1 MVTYKFGFGLYEI
14 KNTRTKRNAMIPIS
28 YLTLGET
35 GSVILGSTQKYTRC
49 QLLRRVLEDSPGIIK
64 PVLGNTDDIS
74 KIRVSEIPTSWNSS
88 SALSNSSK
96 ASQDLVFPA
105 LENMIIEVVDEGMV
119 HTRFVM
125 STNLKWNLR
134 ILDYAI
140 QPYLF
145 QNINHDAD
153 IEPINDSLGYLLKV
167 IWNWDNEKIN
177 VFYDKKKY
185 EPALY
190 SIASDTHRKYID
202 LMSKLKELTMVECPD
217 ASKKELNDIVR
228 KRIAIFTSA
237 LYPNVDPSNILLLGT
252 EYGSTETA
260 IKYIHL
266 QYKKY
271 LMVASEFL
279 KDPQGGLTTAP
290 LYEINQYEN
299 ELEISS
305 LMNHTTVVYPEEIG
319 YNNGLINPSHRT
331 YPESMEITNIQLLL
345 DQEVK
350 IMTDVMKRA
359 AISIGKVLW
368 ACALWGIVSAL
379 CKHYHK

>member
-1 MVTYKFGFGLYEI
+1 MVTYEFGFGLYEI
-14 KNTRTKRNAMIPIS
+14 KNTRTRRNAMIPIS

-35 GSVILGSTQKYTRC
+35 GSVILGATQNYTRC

-64 PVLGNTDDIS
+64 PVLGGDDDIS
-74 KIRVSEIPTSWNSS
+74 KIRVSEILTSWNST
-88 SALSNSSK
+88 SALSTSSK

-105 LENMIIEVVDEGMV
+105 LENMIVEVVDENMM

-134 ILDYAI
+134 IMDYAI

-145 QNINHDAD
+145 QNINRDAD

-167 IWNWDNEKIN
+167 IWNWDDEKIN
-177 VFYDKKKY
+177 VFYAKKKY

-202 LMSKLKELTMVECPD
+202 LISQLQELTMVECPD

-228 KRIAIFTSA
+228 KRIAIFASA
-237 LYPNVDPSNILLLGT
+237 LYPSIDPSNILLLGT

-260 IKYIHL
+260 IKYIRL

-290 LYEINQYEN
+290 LYEISQYEN

-319 YNNGLINPSHRT
+319 YNNGLICSSHRT

-345 DQEVK
+345 D
-350 IMTDVMKRA
+350 
-359 AISIGKVLW
+359 
-368 ACALWGIVSAL
+368 
-379 CKHYHK
+379 

>member
-1 MVTYKFGFGLYEI
+1 MVRYQFGFGLYEI
-14 KNTRTKRNAMIPIS
+14 KNTRTRRNAMIPIS

-35 GSVILGSTQKYTRC
+35 GSVLLGASQSYTRC

-64 PVLGNTDDIS
+64 PVLGSNTDLS
-74 KIRVSEIPTSWNSS
+74 KIRVSEIPTSWNST

-105 LENMIIEVVDEGMV
+105 LENMIVEVVDEGMV

-125 STNLKWNLR
+125 STNRKWNLR

-145 QNINHDAD
+145 RNINTDAD

-167 IWNWDNEKIN
+167 IWRWDNEKIN
-177 VFYDKKKY
+177 VFYAKKKY
-185 EPALY
+185 EPVLY

-202 LMSKLKELTMVECPD
+202 LMSQLQELTMVECPD

-228 KRIAIFTSA
+228 KRIAIFASA
-237 LYPNVDPSNILLLGT
+237 LYPSIDPSNILLLGT

-260 IKYIHL
+260 IKYIRL

-290 LYEINQYEN
+290 LYEISQYEN

-319 YNNGLINPSHRT
+319 YNNGLICSSHRT

-345 DQEVK
+345 D
-350 IMTDVMKRA
+350 
-359 AISIGKVLW
+359 
-368 ACALWGIVSAL
+368 
-379 CKHYHK
+379 

>member
-14 KNTRTKRNAMIPIS
+14 KNTRTRRNAMIPIS
-28 YLTLGET
+28 YLTLGES
-35 GSVILGSTQKYTRC
+35 GSVILGTSQNYTRC

-64 PVLGNTDDIS
+64 PVLGDTDDIS
-74 KIRVSEIPTSWNSS
+74 KIRVSEIPTSWNST
-88 SALSNSSK
+88 SALSTSSK

-105 LENMIIEVVDEGMV
+105 LENMIVEVVDEGMM

-125 STNLKWNLR
+125 STNRKWNFR
-134 ILDYAI
+134 ILDYAV

-145 QNINHDAD
+145 RNINKDSD

-167 IWNWDNEKIN
+167 IWNWDDEKIN
-177 VFYDKKKY
+177 VFYAKKKY
-185 EPALY
+185 EPVLY
-190 SIASDTHRKYID
+190 SIASETHRKYID
-202 LMSKLKELTMVECPD
+202 LMAQLKELTMVECPD

-228 KRIAIFTSA
+228 KRIAIFASA
-237 LYPNVDPSNILLLGT
+237 LYPSIDPSNILLLGT

-260 IKYIHL
+260 IKYIRL

-290 LYEINQYEN
+290 LYEISQYEN

-319 YNNGLINPSHRT
+319 YNNGLICSSHRT

-345 DQEVK
+345 D
-350 IMTDVMKRA
+350 
-359 AISIGKVLW
+359 
-368 ACALWGIVSAL
+368 
-379 CKHYHK
+379 

>member
-1 MVTYKFGFGLYEI
+1 MVTYEFGFGLYEI
-14 KNTRTKRNAMIPIS
+14 KNTRTRRNAMIPIS
-28 YLTLGET
+28 YLTLGKTE
-35 GSVILGSTQKYTRC
+35 SVLLGASQDYTRC

-64 PVLGNTDDIS
+64 PVLGSDTDLS
-74 KIRVSEIPTSWNSS
+74 KIRVSEIPTSWNST
-88 SALSNSSK
+88 SALSTSSK

-105 LENMIIEVVDEGMV
+105 LENMIIEVVDEDMM

-125 STNLKWNLR
+125 STNRKWNFR

-145 QNINHDAD
+145 RNINRDSD

-167 IWNWDNEKIN
+167 IWNWDDEKIN
-177 VFYDKKKY
+177 VFYAKNKY
-185 EPALY
+185 EPVLY
-190 SIASDTHRKYID
+190 SIASETHKKYID
-202 LMSKLKELTMVECPD
+202 LMSQLKELTMVECPD

-228 KRIAIFTSA
+228 KRIAIFASA
-237 LYPNVDPSNILLLGT
+237 LYPNIDPSNILLLGT

-260 IKYIHL
+260 IKYIRL

-290 LYEINQYEN
+290 LYEISQYEN

-319 YNNGLINPSHRT
+319 YNNGLISSSRRT
-331 YPESMEITNIQLLL
+331 YQENTEITNIQLLL
-345 DQEVK
+345 D
-350 IMTDVMKRA
+350 
-359 AISIGKVLW
+359 
-368 ACALWGIVSAL
+368 
-379 CKHYHK
+379 

>member
-1 MVTYKFGFGLYEI
+1 MVSYKFGFGLYEI
-14 KNTRTKRNAMIPIS
+14 KNTRTRRNGMIPIS

-35 GSVILGSTQKYTRC
+35 GSVILGATQNYTRC

-64 PVLGNTDDIS
+64 PLLGGDDDIS
-74 KIRVSEIPTSWNSS
+74 KIRVSEIPTSWNST

-105 LENMIIEVVDEGMV
+105 LENMIIEVVDEGMM

-125 STNLKWNLR
+125 STNRKWNLR
-134 ILDYAI
+134 ILDYAV

-145 QNINHDAD
+145 RSINQDAD
-153 IEPINDSLGYLLKV
+153 IEAINDSLGYLLKV

-177 VFYDKKKY
+177 VFYAKKKY

-202 LMSKLKELTMVECPD
+202 LMSQLKDLTMVECPD

-228 KRIAIFTSA
+228 KRIAIFASA
-237 LYPNVDPSNILLLGT
+237 LYPSIDPSNILLLGT

-260 IKYIHL
+260 IKYIRL

-290 LYEINQYEN
+290 LYEISQYEN

-319 YNNGLINPSHRT
+319 YNNGLISSAHRT
-331 YPESMEITNIQLLL
+331 YPENMEITNIQLLL
-345 DQEVK
+345 D
-350 IMTDVMKRA
+350 
-359 AISIGKVLW
+359 
-368 ACALWGIVSAL
+368 
-379 CKHYHK
+379 

>member
-1 MVTYKFGFGLYEI
+1 
-14 KNTRTKRNAMIPIS
+14 MIPIS

-35 GSVILGSTQKYTRC
+35 GSVILRATQNYTRC

-64 PVLGNTDDIS
+64 PVLSSDTDLS
-74 KIRVSEIPTSWNSS
+74 KIRVSEIPTSWNST

-105 LENMIIEVVDEGMV
+105 LENMIVEVVDEGMI

-125 STNLKWNLR
+125 STNRKWNLR

-145 QNINHDAD
+145 RNINKDAD

-167 IWNWDNEKIN
+167 IWNWDDEKIN
-177 VFYDKKKY
+177 VFYAKKKY
-185 EPALY
+185 EPVLY

-202 LMSKLKELTMVECPD
+202 LMSQLQELTMVECPD

-228 KRIAIFTSA
+228 KRIAIFASA
-237 LYPNVDPSNILLLGT
+237 LYPNIDPSNILLLGT

-260 IKYIHL
+260 IKYIRL

-290 LYEINQYEN
+290 LYEISQYEN

-319 YNNGLINPSHRT
+319 YNNGLICSSHRT

-345 DQEVK
+345 D
-350 IMTDVMKRA
+350 
-359 AISIGKVLW
+359 
-368 ACALWGIVSAL
+368 
-379 CKHYHK
+379 

>member
-14 KNTRTKRNAMIPIS
+14 KNTRTRRNAMIPIS

-35 GSVILGSTQKYTRC
+35 GSVLLGVSQNYTRC

-64 PVLGNTDDIS
+64 PVLGDTDDIS
-74 KIRVSEIPTSWNSS
+74 KIRVSEIPTSWNST
-88 SALSNSSK
+88 SALSTSSK

-105 LENMIIEVVDEGMV
+105 LENMIVEVVDEGMI

-125 STNLKWNLR
+125 STNRKWNLR

-145 QNINHDAD
+145 RNINKDAD

-167 IWNWDNEKIN
+167 IWRWDDEKIN
-177 VFYDKKKY
+177 VFYAKKKY
-185 EPALY
+185 EPTLY

-202 LMSKLKELTMVECPD
+202 LMSQLQELTMVECPD

-228 KRIAIFTSA
+228 KRIAIFARA
-237 LYPNVDPSNILLLGT
+237 LYPSIDPSNILLLGT

-260 IKYIHL
+260 IKYIRL

-290 LYEINQYEN
+290 LYEISQYEN

-319 YNNGLINPSHRT
+319 YNNGLICSSHRT
-331 YPESMEITNIQLLL
+331 YPESTEITNIQLLL
-345 DQEVK
+345 D
-350 IMTDVMKRA
+350 
-359 AISIGKVLW
+359 
-368 ACALWGIVSAL
+368 
-379 CKHYHK
+379 

>member
-1 MVTYKFGFGLYEI
+1 MVKYKFGFGLYEI
-14 KNTRTKRNAMIPIS
+14 KNTRTRRNAMIPIS

-35 GSVILGSTQKYTRC
+35 SSVILGASQNYTRC

-64 PVLGNTDDIS
+64 PVLGGDDDIS
-74 KIRVSEIPTSWNSS
+74 KIRVSEIPTSWNST

-105 LENMIIEVVDEGMV
+105 LENMIIEVVDEDMM

-125 STNLKWNLR
+125 STNRKWNLR

-145 QNINHDAD
+145 QNINHDAN
-153 IEPINDSLGYLLKV
+153 IEAINDSLGYLLKV
-167 IWNWDNEKIN
+167 IWRWDDEKIN
-177 VFYDKKKY
+177 VFYTKKKY

-190 SIASDTHRKYID
+190 SIASETHRKYID
-202 LMSKLKELTMVECPD
+202 LMNQLQELTMVECPD

-228 KRIAIFTSA
+228 KRIAIFSSA
-237 LYPNVDPSNILLLGT
+237 LYPNIDPSNILLLGT

-260 IKYIHL
+260 IKYIRL

-290 LYEINQYEN
+290 LYEISQYEN

-319 YNNGLINPSHRT
+319 YNNGLICSSHRT

-345 DQEVK
+345 D
-350 IMTDVMKRA
+350 
-359 AISIGKVLW
+359 
-368 ACALWGIVSAL
+368 
-379 CKHYHK
+379 

>member
-1 MVTYKFGFGLYEI
+1 MVRYQFGFGLYEI
-14 KNTRTKRNAMIPIS
+14 KNTRTRRNAMIPIS

-35 GSVILGSTQKYTRC
+35 GSVLLGASQSYTRC

-64 PVLGNTDDIS
+64 PVLGDTDDIS
-74 KIRVSEIPTSWNSS
+74 KIRVSEIPTSWNST
-88 SALSNSSK
+88 SALSTSSK

-105 LENMIIEVVDEGMV
+105 LENMIVEVVDEGMM
-119 HTRFVM
+119 HTKFVM
-125 STNLKWNLR
+125 STNRKWNLR

-145 QNINHDAD
+145 RNINKDAD

-167 IWNWDNEKIN
+167 IWRWDDEKIN
-177 VFYDKKKY
+177 VFYAKKKY
-185 EPALY
+185 EPTLY

-202 LMSKLKELTMVECPD
+202 LMSQLQELTMVECPD

-228 KRIAIFTSA
+228 KRIAIFASA
-237 LYPNVDPSNILLLGT
+237 LYPSIDPSNILLLGT

-260 IKYIHL
+260 IKYIRL

-290 LYEINQYEN
+290 LYEISQYEN

-319 YNNGLINPSHRT
+319 YNNGLICSSHRT
-331 YPESMEITNIQLLL
+331 YPESTEITNIQLLL
-345 DQEVK
+345 D
-350 IMTDVMKRA
+350 
-359 AISIGKVLW
+359 
-368 ACALWGIVSAL
+368 
-379 CKHYHK
+379 